1 MAHGSAKFPP
11 ACTRALASNCGVR
24 SRRRVVRTAV
34 VRYSME
40 ESQRSP
46 HGVLRVR
53 SVRVRV
59 IPPATMDELA
69 FDFERGL
76 EQNVGQPVEP
86 PPSMP
91 ASGRKNYRMA
101 RASRRR

>member
-1 MAHGSAKFPP
+1 
-11 ACTRALASNCGVR
+11 
-24 SRRRVVRTAV
+24 
-34 VRYSME
+34 
-40 ESQRSP
+40 
-46 HGVLRVR
+46 
-53 SVRVRV
+53 
-59 IPPATMDELA
+59 MDELA

-101 RASRRR
+101 RALLAAPAGCAAHLHLCRLSAATGCAGCA